1 MACATAERARQHGPR
16 KATII
21 SANRVWGHLLVET
34 RIRINKPNA
43 RGFDARGIKTI

>member
-1 MACATAERARQHGPR
+1 MARATAWRAQQHGPR
-16 KATII
+16 NATII

>member
-21 SANRVWGHLLVET
+21 SANRVWGRLLVET
-34 RIRINKPNA
+34 RIDINKLNS